1 MSVLNLNRDLF
12 QKLVIE
18 EKRTLL
24 LDFWAPW
31 CTYCRRLEPAYN
43 QASAEAAAAESEVI
57 FAKVNIDEEP
67 ELADQFGIEVIPT
80 LVLFQDG
87 QAAAGVVNP
96 PSKAAIEAFL
106 ADNVKSSGQNP
117 RLSKIYDTII
127 LGGGPAGYTAALYT
141 SRAGLSTLVL
151 EQVSAGG
158 QMALTSQIDNYPG
171 FEEGIDGFT
180 LGQKMQ
186 AGAERFGTE
195 TLLAEVRGVQLADT
209 QVEGLDEPV
218 KIIETSDGTLYGRTV
233 ILATGAKARKLGVE
247 KEDELIGK
255 GVNYCAA
262 CDGNA
267 YRGKTVM
274 VVGGGNSAAADAL
287 TLSRLAEKVYIVHRR
302 DTLRATKIYHKPL
315 IEAENVEFIWDSAV
329 AALNTGTEE
338 GSGGLHSS
346 RLTSVTVKN
355 LKNGELRDVD
365 CDGVFVSV
373 GRQPASGL
381 FEGQLALDG
390 SGYVLADESTRT
402 SIPGVF
408 AVGDVRTKTLRQVIT
423 AAADGAVASH
433 YVEEYLAERNS

>member
-1 MSVLNLNRDLF
+1 MSVLSLDRKQF
-12 QKLVIE
+12 EKLVVE
-18 EKRTLL
+18 EKRTVL

-31 CTYCRRLEPAYN
+31 CTYCRRLEPAYD
-43 QASAEAAAAESEVI
+43 QAAAEAAAAESEVI
-57 FAKVNIDEEP
+57 FAEVNIDDEP

-106 ADNVKSSGQNP
+106 ADNVKAESSNP
-117 RLSKIYDTII
+117 RLSKIYDTVVI
-127 LGGGPAGYTAALYT
+127 GGGPAGYSAALYT

-171 FEEGIDGFT
+171 FEDGIDGFT

-186 AGAERFGTE
+186 AGAQRFGTE
-195 TLLAEVRGVQLADT
+195 TLLAEVRSVQLADT
-209 QVEGLDEPV
+209 QVDGLDEPV
-218 KIIETSDGTLYGRTV
+218 KVIETSHGTIYGRTV
-233 ILATGAKARKLGVE
+233 ILATGAKARKLGIAD
-247 KEDELIGK
+247 EDELVGK
-255 GVNYCAA
+255 GINYCAA

-267 YRGKTVM
+267 YRGKTVI

-315 IEAENVEFIWDSAV
+315 MDAENVEFIWDSAV
-329 AALNTGTEE
+329 EELKTGEVPAD
-338 GSGGLHSS
+338 GGLHST
-346 RLTSVTVKN
+346 RLTGAAVRN
-355 LKNGELRDVD
+355 LKTGEVRDVA
-365 CDGVFVSV
+365 CDGIFVSV
-373 GRQPASGL
+373 GRQPSSAI
-381 FEGQLALDG
+381 FAGQVELDAA
-390 SGYVLADESTRT
+390 GYVVADESTKT

-408 AVGDVRTKTLRQVIT
+408 AVGDVRTKVLRQVIT

-433 YVEEYLAERNS
+433 YVEEYLASRQ

>member
-1 MSVLNLNRDLF
+1 
-12 QKLVIE
+12 
-18 EKRTLL
+18 
-24 LDFWAPW
+24 
-31 CTYCRRLEPAYN
+31 
-43 QASAEAAAAESEVI
+43 
-57 FAKVNIDEEP
+57 
-67 ELADQFGIEVIPT
+67 
-80 LVLFQDG
+80 
-87 QAAAGVVNP
+87 
-96 PSKAAIEAFL
+96 
-106 ADNVKSSGQNP
+106 
-117 RLSKIYDTII
+117 
-127 LGGGPAGYTAALYT
+127 
-141 SRAGLSTLVL
+141 
-151 EQVSAGG
+151 
-158 QMALTSQIDNYPG
+158 
-171 FEEGIDGFT
+171 EEGIDGFT

-195 TLLAEVRGVQLADT
+195 TLLAEVRVVQLADT

-315 IEAENVEFIWDSAV
+315 MEAENVEFIWDSAV

-381 FEGQLALDG
+381 FEGQLALDD